1 MTLTRTSVLLL
12 LFVLSA
18 CSSTPL
24 GSDIDD
30 SQIPAVTPHLGDGC
44 GDPLSARY
52 VQEIRASG
60 AYERGGLDAA
70 LKLVVARVGPFVTDS
85 RGPFT
90 LVSTQPAPL
99 VIDPRGG
106 RGTAK
111 RKDYSEMASE
121 AGCDLVIILRS
132 GQDAARGANY
142 WVYGLILGRTLKN
155 G

>member
-1 MTLTRTSVLLL
+1 MTLIRSFGLLL
-12 LFVLSA
+12 LVSLSA
-18 CSSTPL
+18 CSTAPL
-24 GSDIDD
+24 GSDVED
-30 SQIPAVTPHLGDGC
+30 SQIPAVTPYVGDGC
-44 GDPLSARY
+44 GDPLSARS

-90 LVSTQPAPL
+90 LVATQPAPL
-99 VIDPRGG
+99 VIDPRGS

-111 RKDYSEMASE
+111 RQDYSALASE

-132 GQDAARGANY
+132 GQDTSRGASY
-142 WVYGLILGRTLKN
+142 WVYGLILGRTIKD